1 MMSLFAKF
9 DDVRMA
15 LEGFKTL
22 GRDPSNI
29 RFEQILSPT
38 EAIADGHSVLL
49 FGTNNYLGLTF
60 DPACIEASAAAL
72 RSLGTGTTGSR
83 VANGTYADHAALERQ
98 IAAFYGKSN
107 AMVFTTGY
115 QANLGLIST
124 LAGRDDYLLI
134 DADSHASIYDA
145 CKLGTAEVIRFRH
158 NDAEDL
164 ARRLRR
170 LDGRPGN
177 RIVVTEGIYS
187 MLGDTAP
194 LREIAAVKR
203 ELGAFLIVDE
213 AHSLGVLG
221 ERGRGLCEA
230 ADVEADVDF
239 VVGTFSKSLGA
250 IGGFAVSDLPGFDV
264 LRVACRPYMFTAS
277 LPPAVIA
284 SVMAALSRLDADRS
298 LSARVR
304 SNGRRLYDGLVKAGF
319 EVGPEANPIVA
330 IKMPDPATAGLFW
343 NRLVDEGIYL
353 NLAVPPTTPMSLS
366 LLRSSVSAA
375 HTEAQ
380 IDHAISVIT
389 AIGREFGIP
398 GGNKTRVSEPA

>member
-1 MMSLFAKF
+1 MSLFARF
-9 DDVRMA
+9 DDIRTVLA
-15 LEGFKTL
+15 EFKTL
-22 GRDPSNI
+22 GRDPFNI

-60 DPACIEASAAAL
+60 DPACIEASVKAL
-72 RSLGTGTTGSR
+72 RSSGTGTTGSR
-83 VANGTYADHAALERQ
+83 VANGTYADHASLERQ

-158 NDAEDL
+158 NDADDL

-203 ELGAFLIVDE
+203 ELGAYLIVDE

-264 LRVACRPYMFTAS
+264 LRVACRSYMFTAS

-284 SVMAALSRLDADRS
+284 SVMAALSRLETGKS

-330 IKMPDPATAGLFW
+330 IKMPDPETAGLFW

-380 IDHAISVIT
+380 IDHAISIIT
-389 AIGREFGIP
+389 AVGLEFGIP
-398 GGNKTRVSEPA
+398 DGNKARVAEPA

>member
-38 EAIADGHSVLL
+38 GAIADGRSVLL

>member
-1 MMSLFAKF
+1 MSLFAKF
-9 DDVRMA
+9 ADIRA
-15 LEGFKTL
+15 TLEEL
-22 GRDPSNI
+22 AAVGRDPSDI
-29 RFEQILSPT
+29 RFERIVSPT
-38 EAIADGHSVLL
+38 EAVINGQSVLL

-60 DPACIEASAAAL
+60 DPACMEASIKAL
-72 RSLGTGTTGSR
+72 REQGTGTTGSR
-83 VANGTYADHAALERQ
+83 IANGTYTDHASLEQQ
-98 IAAFYGKSN
+98 IAAFYGKRS

-124 LAGRDDYLLI
+124 VAGRDDYLLI

-170 LDGRPGN
+170 LNGRPGN

-203 ELGAFLIVDE
+203 ELGAYLIVDE

-250 IGGFAVSDLPGFDV
+250 TGGFAVSDLPGFDV

-277 LPPAVIA
+277 LPPAVVA
-284 SVMAALSRLDADRS
+284 SVMAALARLEADAS
-298 LSARVR
+298 LGARVR
-304 SNGRRLYDGLVKAGF
+304 SNGSRLYDGLVKAGF
-319 EVGPEANPIVA
+319 ELGPEPNPVVA
-330 IKMPDPATAGLFW
+330 IKMPDPETAGRFW
-343 NRLVDEGIYL
+343 NRLIDEGIYL
-353 NLAVPPTTPMSLS
+353 NLALPPATPMSLA

-380 IDHAISVIT
+380 IDRAVSVIT
-389 AIGREFGIP
+389 AVGHEFGIP
-398 GGNKTRVSEPA
+398 GGNRTKVAEPV

>member
-1 MMSLFAKF
+1 MSLFAKF
-9 DDVRMA
+9 DDIRA
-15 LEGFKTL
+15 TLEGFKTL
-22 GRDPSNI
+22 GRDPSDI
-29 RFEQILSPT
+29 RFEQIISPT
-38 EAIADGHSVLL
+38 EAVVNGQPVLL

-60 DPACIEASAAAL
+60 DPACIEASAKAL
-72 RSLGTGTTGSR
+72 RSSGTGTTGSR

-98 IAAFYGKSN
+98 IAAFYGKSS

-124 LAGRDDYLLI
+124 LAGRDDQLII

-145 CKLGTAEVIRFRH
+145 CKLGAAEVIRFRH
-158 NDAEDL
+158 NDPEDL

-170 LDGRPGN
+170 LEGRPGN

-203 ELGAFLIVDE
+203 EFGAYLIVDE

-221 ERGRGLCEA
+221 EKGRGLCEA

-250 IGGFAVSDLPGFDV
+250 TGGFAVSDLPGFDV

-284 SVMAALSRLDADRS
+284 SVIAALSRLEADKS
-298 LSARVR
+298 LGERVR
-304 SNGRRLYDGLVKAGF
+304 SNSRRLYDGLAKAGF
-319 EVGPEANPIVA
+319 ELGPEPNPVVA
-330 IKMPDPATAGLFW
+330 IKMPDPETAGRFW

-389 AIGREFGIP
+389 AIGHEFGIP
-398 GGNKTRVSEPA
+398 DGNRKKVAEPA